1 MTFYYD
7 RLKHRAVPPLP
18 PETPGRRAAD
28 INRQQQVSVTL
39 VITNMTTKDDCTK
52 LVDMLGTLPG
62 VSRAIPLLSQR
73 RLIVT
78 YNPWQIT
85 LETICF
91 HIRQLGYHYVQK
103 I

>member
-7 RLKHRAVPPLP
+7 RLKSRAVPPLP
-18 PETPGRRAAD
+18 PETPGRRSPGL
-28 INRQQQVSVTL
+28 NRQQQVSVTL
-39 VITNMTTKDDCTK
+39 VITNMTTKEDCTK

-62 VSRAIPLLSQR
+62 LARAIPLLNQR

-78 YNPWQIT
+78 YNPSQIT

-91 HIRQLGYHYVQK
+91 HIRQLGYHYVHK

>member
-7 RLKHRAVPPLP
+7 RLRHRAVPPLP
-18 PETPGRRAAD
+18 AETQSRRFAD
-28 INRQQQVSVTL
+28 LNRQQQVSVTL
-39 VITNMTTKDDCTK
+39 LITNMATEEDCTK
-52 LVDMLGTLPG
+52 LVDMLSTLPG
-62 VSRAIPLLSQR
+62 VARAIPLLSQR

-78 YNPWQIT
+78 YNPSQIT

-91 HIRQLGYHYVQK
+91 HLRHVGYYCVQK